1 MKLLIPAA
9 AAFVALLSLSS
20 PAAFAA
26 DDKPAEAAATP
37 DTKQVQP
44 KKKVKPHSHVEE
56 KTGVPQTAP
65 EPQADKPD
73 PATDKTKHYHPRDAK

>member
-9 AAFVALLSLSS
+9 AAFAALLSLSS
-20 PAAFAA
+20 PAVLAA

-37 DTKQVQP
+37 DTNQVQP